1 MPHPRLTTLF
11 DVLQMLL
18 SAIVGWA
25 PALARI
31 VISFVVTLLLVPR
44 LDLKLPGASL
54 DGSYLKFR
62 GVFEGSRMQTEYRI
76 VAEHVK
82 EMKRNAEDTDV
93 VLGNPAFDV
102 EDAINISEKGGSE
115 KGGERQRAFLG
126 GEGGARPMGTLSFKQ
141 K

>member
-11 DVLQMLL
+11 DLLQMLL

-31 VISFVVTLLLVPR
+31 IISFVVTLVLVPR
-44 LDLKLPGASL
+44 LDLQLPGGSL

-76 VAEHVK
+76 VAQHVK
-82 EMKRNAEDTDV
+82 EMKRKADAEGDV
-93 VLGNPAFDV
+93 GSGNPAFDV
-102 EDAINISEKGGSE
+102 EGAIKVSEE
-115 KGGERQRAFLG
+115 EGERYEFSHVRM
-126 GEGGARPMGTLSFKQ
+126 PTKKQ
-141 K
+141 KRKKESM

>member
-1 MPHPRLTTLF
+1 MPHPRLTTCF
-11 DVLQMLL
+11 DLLQMLL

-31 VISFVVTLLLVPR
+31 IISFVVTLVLVPR
-44 LDLKLPGASL
+44 LDLQLPGGSL

-82 EMKRNAEDTDV
+82 EMKRKADAEGDV
-93 VLGNPAFDV
+93 GSGNPAFDV
-102 EDAINISEKGGSE
+102 EGAIKVSEE
-115 KGGERQRAFLG
+115 EGEPYEFSHVRM
-126 GEGGARPMGTLSFKQ
+126 PTKKKKIKKQ
-141 K
+141 SM